1 LKLTAHTFRVK
12 QISIAQLFLATL
24 LTGLGLFLLWESTGD
39 EEIHIDHFGRTLA
52 DSLASQVQ
60 EPIQARNLI
69 YLGVLANR
77 AAALP
82 EVLGASIHGIDNELL
97 AVSGDVRRGR
107 TFPAQV
113 VQNGRSIGVVRV
125 HIDAAHFETRMS
137 FPLAAAS
144 LLWVCLVPLG
154 IVFAAPLARQAQA
167 VRLRPQR
174 PADADSGAALPITLP
189 EPEAEPEHWD
199 VIIVNL
205 FNQLSLSPELARR
218 ELDFARGL
226 ADRVADA
233 YGSSVRDLPGTG
245 LLLSFG
251 PAGSDDRPFHVL
263 SAAFVLSRLL
273 ADGGSRGRYRLS
285 VHSLTLEPGEV
296 IDVRGDAVRDAA
308 VLSALARD
316 NDIALSLRFFNRL
329 PHNQRLVSE
338 PMQHPLLDELGS
350 TEGGARLARDLADP
364 HREVL
369 LQRLAELSGDED
381 DRSTASE
388 STF

>member
-1 LKLTAHTFRVK
+1 MKLTAHTFRVK
-12 QISIAQLFLATL
+12 QVSIAQLFLATL
-24 LTGLGLFLLWESTGD
+24 LTGLGLFLLWESTVD

-52 DSLASQVQ
+52 DSLASQAQ

-77 AAALP
+77 AVALP
-82 EVLGASIHGIDNELL
+82 EVLGASVHGIDNELL

-167 VRLRPQR
+167 VRFRRQR
-174 PADADSGAALPITLP
+174 PMSADSAEALPITLP
-189 EPEAEPEHWD
+189 EPEPEQWD

-233 YGSSVRDLPGTG
+233 YGGSVRDLPGTG
-245 LLLSFG
+245 LLLGFG

-296 IDVRGDAVRDAA
+296 IDVRGEAVRDAA

-316 NDIALSLRFFNRL
+316 NDIALSLRFFDRL

-338 PMQHPLLDELGS
+338 SMQHPLLEELGS
-350 TEGGARLARDLADP
+350 IDGGARLARDLADP